1 VLAGGVRDLGTLSKH
16 PSMADR
22 YFVELPISGE
32 RATLVAAEAHHLAH
46 VMRAKPGTLVTLFD
60 GGGCE
65 FAARVERV
73 GRSEIELSVLDR
85 KKVDRELAVELT
97 LAAALPKG
105 DRQRWLIEKAVE
117 LGVTRFVPLGTE
129 RGVAQPSGGA
139 LERLR
144 RAVIEA
150 SKQCG
155 RNRLMEIADAMPLCD
170 LLADGAT
177 AEHRKTVRWVAHPGG
192 IPLAEASGAHAG
204 QQLDGVLIAVG
215 PEGGLTVG
223 ETSLATDR
231 GWQIVGLGARIL
243 RVETASLMLAAVAA
257 MFCDKAGPTV

>member
-1 VLAGGVRDLGTLSKH
+1 
-16 PSMADR
+16 MADR
-22 YFVELPISGE
+22 YFVETPISGE

-73 GRSEIELSVLDR
+73 GRSEIELSVLER
-85 KKVDRELAVELT
+85 QNVDRELTVELT

-129 RGVAQPSGGA
+129 RGVAQPSGGS
-139 LERLR
+139 LERLKR
-144 RAVIEA
+144 GVIEA

-155 RNRLMEIADAMPLCD
+155 RNRLMEIAEARPLND
-170 LLADGAT
+170 LLSEGAT
-177 AEHRKTVRWVAHPGG
+177 AEKRIVRWLAHPGG
-192 IPLAEASGAHAG
+192 ISLAAARAYAAEFIN
-204 QQLDGVLIAVG
+204 GVLIAVG
-215 PEGGLTVG
+215 PEGGFTAD
-223 ETSLATDR
+223 EASLATDR
-231 GWQIVGLGARIL
+231 GWQVVGLGARIL
-243 RVETASLMLAAVAA
+243 RVETAALMLAAVAA
-257 MFCDKAGPTV
+257 IHCDSKASNN